1 MNTSPVALGP
11 ELPYLEAFRTVCAE
25 GGFTAAAR
33 KLGRTQPAVSYQ
45 IRKLEEVLGVPLLE
59 RDGRRMVLTQE
70 GKRFRSFA
78 DRVFLE
84 LAQVRSE
91 CVAGHRL
98 EPLRLGSASGF
109 GRYVLVPALHALRDE
124 QEEEPVEVRLQY
136 EAADVLL
143 DRLEAGEYEAAFV
156 YKRKVSNALSYE
168 AVYDEE
174 LVLVGSP
181 RRSAEVRARGVDD
194 LEMFEAVP
202 FVTYEECDYVFGRW
216 FDASFGT
223 QPSRLT
229 SGSHFTELEEV
240 LDFVG
245 RGVGL
250 SVVPRDS
257 AEEACARGEVEI
269 LYAGSGEPC
278 FNQVFLVTRAGGD
291 VRPRLR
297 RLVDLLRAGEG
308 S

>member
-1 MNTSPVALGP
+1 MTTPPAGLGP
-11 ELPYLEAFRTVCAE
+11 ELPYLEAFRTLCAE
-25 GGFTAAAR
+25 GSFTAAAR
-33 KLGRTQPAVSYQ
+33 KLGCTQPAVSYQ
-45 IRKLEEVLGVPLLE
+45 IRKLEEILGVLLVE
-59 RDGRRMVLTQE
+59 RNGRRIVLTQE

-78 DRVFLE
+78 ERVFVE

-91 CVAGHRL
+91 CVAGRRL

-109 GRYVLVPALHALRDE
+109 GRYVLVPALHTLR
-124 QEEEPVEVRLQY
+124 EEERAHPLEVRLQY

-143 DRLEAGEYEAAFV
+143 DRLEAGDYEAAFV
-156 YKRKVSNALSYE
+156 YKRKVSNVLSYE

-174 LVLVGSP
+174 LVLVADP
-181 RRSAEVRARGVDD
+181 RLSETVRSRGLDR
-194 LEMFEAVP
+194 LETLEAVP

-216 FDASFGT
+216 FDAGFGA
-223 QPSRLT
+223 QPSRLP

-240 LDFVG
+240 LDFVR

-257 AEEACARGEVEI
+257 AERACARGEVEI
-269 LYAGSGEPC
+269 LYAGEPC
-278 FNQVFLVTRAGGD
+278 FNQVFLVTRAGSD

-297 RLVDLLRAGEG
+297 RLVELLRAG
-308 S
+308 